1 MNATLPPQADE
12 DARRPDKEKDM
23 KYVPRLKEI
32 NEKVVLEMVKK
43 FKYKNKLQSPRLLKI
58 VISCAHNAAKE
69 DAKFLDEAIAQVARI
84 AGQQPVRTKARQ
96 AISNFKT
103 KAGQPLGCMAT
114 LRKDKMWE
122 FLDRFVNIAI
132 PRMRD
137 FRGLG
142 KKSFD
147 NGGNYNIGIKD
158 ISIFPEV
165 QVSKIS
171 KPVGIGI
178 TLCLKTKTIEEGETY
193 LGMLGV
199 PFRK

>member
-1 MNATLPPQADE
+1 
-12 DARRPDKEKDM
+12 M

-32 NEKVVLEMVKK
+32 NKKVIVEMVKK
-43 FKYKNKLQSPRLLKI
+43 FKYKNKLQAPRLLKI
-58 VISCAHNAAKE
+58 VISSAHNAAKE
-69 DAKFLDEAIAQVARI
+69 DTKFLDEAITQIARI
-84 AGQQPVRTKARQ
+84 AGQQPVRTKARL
-96 AISNFKT
+96 AISNFKI
-103 KAGQPLGCMAT
+103 KDGQPLGCRVT

-147 NGGNYNIGIKD
+147 KAGNYNMGLKD

-165 QVSKIS
+165 QASKVS

-178 TLCLKTKTIEEGETY
+178 TLCMRTKTVEEGETY